1 MSCWYESPLGAA
13 GMPRG
18 AGTARGG
25 VGGSSANAGAAAPKN
40 TRTTAP
46 AITAAPTGPRAN
58 LFPTAAKPVGGHR
71 HSGDLLRPQAT
82 RREAVRS
89 SYGQT
94 CAAAGNAGQPILTM
108 DGQRTKSQRAPE
120 IVRFFDTT

>member
-1 MSCWYESPLGAA
+1 MSCAYEPPLGAA

-46 AITAAPTGPRAN
+46 AIRAAPTGPRAN
-58 LFPTAAKPVGGHR
+58 RFPTGAKPVGGQPY
-71 HSGDLLRPQAT
+71 SGELLSQQP
-82 RREAVRS
+82 RRQRAVRS

-94 CAAAGNAGQPILTM
+94 CDALEKRAPADLSVGA
-108 DGQRTKSQRAPE
+108 QRTTSQ
-120 IVRFFDTT
+120 